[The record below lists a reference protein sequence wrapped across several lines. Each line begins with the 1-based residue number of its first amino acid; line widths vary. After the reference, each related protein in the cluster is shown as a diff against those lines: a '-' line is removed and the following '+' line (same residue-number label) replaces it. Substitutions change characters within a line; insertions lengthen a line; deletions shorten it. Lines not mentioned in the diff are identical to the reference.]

1 MLSQDLNF
9 AIYFFGRV
17 PLIKL
22 VPSGPKSIYLPAME
36 YLLAAL
42 ILVGLI
48 IVGLLVRLFFLR
60 SGQTDM
66 NVQALGL
73 LQNQINASAV
83 ETARKF
89 DGFQRG
95 LQDELNRLNE
105 IVERR
110 LTDTS
115 RNMGERLD
123 NAAKVIGDVRQQL
136 GQMDEASKRIFEV
149 GREISELQQTLQ
161 APKLRGSMGEYLLNE
176 LLAQILPQ
184 KSYETQYRFKNG
196 ETADAAIKLSS
207 GIIPIDAKFPLDN
220 FKRILSSGDNED
232 AKTAAG
238 RAFARDVKKHVD
250 AIAQK
255 YIRTDEG
262 TFDFALMY
270 IPSESV
276 FYEIIV
282 RNEWNPG
289 EPLLKYAL
297 DRRVIPVSP
306 NSFYAYL
313 QTILLGL
320 RGMRVEENAREIMD
334 GILRLHKELEVFAG
348 DFELIGTHLGNSTKK
363 YADAAK
369 RFDRLE
375 IKLEQLTGLSKTEE
389 TDAAPSLPPPNDE
402 AK

>member
-1 MLSQDLNF
+1 
-9 AIYFFGRV
+9 
-17 PLIKL
+17 
-22 VPSGPKSIYLPAME
+22 ME
-36 YLLAAL
+36 YLSVVL
-42 ILVGLI
+42 ILIGLI
-48 IVGLLVRLFFLR
+48 IVILLVRFSLMRGLR
-60 SGQTDM
+60 QEGMS
-66 NVQALGL
+66 VQALGL
-73 LQNQINASAV
+73 LQNQISAGAM

-89 DGFQRG
+89 EALQRG
-95 LQDELNRLNE
+95 LQEELNRLNE

-110 LTDTS
+110 LSDAG

-149 GREISELQQTLQ
+149 GRDISELQQTLQ

-176 LLAQILPQ
+176 LLVQILPQ
-184 KSYETQYRFKNG
+184 KGYENQYRFKDG
-196 ETADAAIKLSS
+196 EIADAVIKLSS
-207 GIIPIDAKFPLDN
+207 GIIPIDAKFPLEN
-220 FKRILSSGDNED
+220 FKRILSSGDNGE
-232 AKTAAG
+232 AITSAG
-238 RAFARDVKKHVD
+238 RAFARDVKKHID

-276 FYEIIV
+276 FYEIIA
-282 RNEWNPG
+282 RDEWNPG

-297 DRRVIPVSP
+297 EKRVVPVSP

-334 GILRLHKELEVFAG
+334 GILRLQKELEVFAG
-348 DFELIGTHLGNSTKK
+348 DFGLVGTHLNNSLKK
-363 YADAAK
+363 YAEAAR
-369 RFDRLE
+369 RFDMLAM
-375 IKLEQLTGLSKTEE
+375 KLEQLTGLSKAVQGDNT
-389 TDAAPSLPPPNDE
+389 PSLPPQAE
-402 AK
+402 SGK